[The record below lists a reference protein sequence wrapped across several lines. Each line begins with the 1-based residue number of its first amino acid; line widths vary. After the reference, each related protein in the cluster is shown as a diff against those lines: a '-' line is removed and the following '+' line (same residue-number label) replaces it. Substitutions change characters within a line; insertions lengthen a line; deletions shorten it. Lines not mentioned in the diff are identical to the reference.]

1 MTHCASC
8 LITNLLSIFLLS
20 LPILIILRVIHA
32 YVPAHN
38 SVRIKKEINSQK
50 LNYTRIFLFY
60 TLCQWWM
67 SKSAAKTSIW
77 KKLIRIQTWIQVTII
92 SSRFIDLLNELKIFF
107 WKKEARSDR
116 IKEVFT
122 MVYRVTHSQVF
133 KTMAQHKT
141 LGCMTFN

>member
-1 MTHCASC
+1 MNHCASC

-67 SKSAAKTSIW
+67 SKSAAKTSLW

-92 SSRFIDLLNELKIFF
+92 SSRFIDLLNKPKIFF
-107 WKKEARSDR
+107 FWNFVSFLLILLKSLFLAGFGDPKHWQKREW
-116 IKEVFT
+116 I
-122 MVYRVTHSQVF
+122 
-133 KTMAQHKT
+133 
-141 LGCMTFN
+141 